1 MKKILVLTGKA
12 FHEDL
17 DSLCIIL
24 EKKYKDQY
32 SIRTI
37 ESMSEGEIFDYAYI
51 VISKMTSKDE
61 LNTLIKQASLWTD
74 NNTNIVIIQF
84 ETIIQSEEKIK
95 RRQEKKLNRKL
106 NMPKKTS
113 KFTVNFICS
122 ILEDVN

>member
-12 FHEDL
+12 FHKDL

-51 VISKMTSKDE
+51 VISKMTPKDE